1 MMIFIYKYILIMT
14 NIQKIERLS
23 KKYCDKIIDFLKD
36 NQLESIEFVNPIVVL
51 IDNKESEN
59 PTDIIPCI
67 TQFIDHDGF
76 VGGIDNNNNPIDW
89 HLSDMSVEE
98 LAYILDIIQTDEFYE
113 FAEDEES
120 LNALI

>member
-89 HLSDMSVEE
+89 HLSDMSIEE